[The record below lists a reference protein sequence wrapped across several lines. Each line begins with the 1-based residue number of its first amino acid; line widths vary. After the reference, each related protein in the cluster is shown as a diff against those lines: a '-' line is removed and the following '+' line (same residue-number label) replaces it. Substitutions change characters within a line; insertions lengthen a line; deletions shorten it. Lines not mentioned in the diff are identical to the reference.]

1 MEIGH
6 GASADELLSLAD
18 RALYAAKAAGP
29 AHGVPTATS
38 RAIRARAQRPRGR
51 LPPPPPLAEVRPRQA
66 LPQRLGW
73 PAMSL
78 LVLAFEAALYP
89 TLLAAVVILLSLERP
104 KRLIAAYLAGGMTIS
119 ITLGLLIVEL
129 LGGTNLVESQQSL
142 LSWTGDL
149 VIGGLA
155 VLLAVALAMHADDR
169 VRDRRSAR
177 RDARSRGR
185 RAERRA
191 VVAADPRARIGA
203 GRVRR
208 RAVREHP
215 RRRLPH
221 RAQGH
226 RRRRPVVPADLGQIL
241 LFNVIM
247 FLLAEI
253 PLVGLIVAP
262 RRPVRSSTA

>member
-1 MEIGH
+1 
-6 GASADELLSLAD
+6 
-18 RALYAAKAAGP
+18 
-29 AHGVPTATS
+29 
-38 RAIRARAQRPRGR
+38 
-51 LPPPPPLAEVRPRQA
+51 
-66 LPQRLGW
+66 
-73 PAMSL
+73 MSL

-155 VLLAVALAMHADDR
+155 VLLAVALATHADDR
-169 VRDRRSAR
+169 MRERRSAR
-177 RDARSRGR
+177 RGAPVPAPADDDAPSAEPWSQRILARGS
-185 RAERRA
+185 
-191 VVAADPRARIGA
+191 VPVVFVAALFVNIPGA
-203 GRVRR
+203 AYLV
-208 RAVREHP
+208 A
-215 RRRLPH
+215 LKDI
-221 RAQGH
+221 AAADQSFA
-226 RRRRPVVPADLGQIL
+226 ADLAQIL

-253 PLVGLIVAP
+253 PLVGLLVAP
-262 RRPVRSSTA
+262 EQTGALVDRMNTWLRDHSRQLAIGICFTLGVYLIVRGLVNA

>member
-1 MEIGH
+1 
-6 GASADELLSLAD
+6 
-18 RALYAAKAAGP
+18 
-29 AHGVPTATS
+29 
-38 RAIRARAQRPRGR
+38 
-51 LPPPPPLAEVRPRQA
+51 
-66 LPQRLGW
+66 
-73 PAMSL
+73 MSL

-169 VRDRRSAR
+169 MRERRST
-177 RDARSRGR
+177 
-185 RAERRA
+185 RRA
-191 VVAADPRARIGA
+191 VPVPVGGAPAPIAPDSVADAPNAEPWSQRLLARGS
-203 GRVRR
+203 V
-208 RAVREHP
+208 
-215 RRRLPH
+215 
-221 RAQGH
+221 
-226 RRRRPVVPADLGQIL
+226 PVVFAADLGQIL

-262 RRPVRSSTA
+262 EKTNALVDRMNTWLHDHSRQLAIGICFTLGVYLIVRGLTNA